1 VRSAQDYQELGPV
14 LVRVVENVDEL
25 HSTPPTDGIVGTPTG
40 FIDLDRMLNGIQGGQ
55 LIIVAARPAVGKT
68 SFAMNIAEN
77 VAINEGLPVAAH
89 SMEMSADELMLRSVG
104 SVGRIDQGR
113 LKTGRLVD
121 EDWAKLT
128 VAVQKLNE
136 AQIFID
142 DSASQ
147 MVSEIRAKARR
158 LHRQHGK
165 LGAIVVDYVQL
176 IQGSNPRE
184 NRVAQVSEISR
195 MLKMLAKELDVPVI
209 ALSQLNRGLEQR
221 PNKRPI
227 LADLRESG
235 AIEQDADIVIAL
247 YRDELYN
254 LDSTDKG
261 TAEAIVLKNRA
272 GSTGMVRLA
281 WRGECTRFDNFIG
294 AQGAYSH

>member
-1 VRSAQDYQELGPV
+1 
-14 LVRVVENVDEL
+14 
-25 HSTPPTDGIVGTPTG
+25 
-40 FIDLDRMLNGIQGGQ
+40 
-55 LIIVAARPAVGKT
+55 
-68 SFAMNIAEN
+68 
-77 VAINEGLPVAAH
+77 
-89 SMEMSADELMLRSVG
+89 
-104 SVGRIDQGR
+104 
-113 LKTGRLVD
+113 
-121 EDWAKLT
+121 
-128 VAVQKLNE
+128 VQKLNE